1 MEKIVI
7 NVYDD
12 NGNVVKTSEA
22 QKVKFKFGQIRAI
35 MELLNIEDVPDTV
48 TLMRV
53 IYNAWDQLIRVLDEC
68 FIDMTYEDWE
78 NVPVD
83 ELIPAVFEIVRYS
96 FSEMMNIPTE
106 KNQIAG
112 QMIPRYIKCYLVLI
126 ITYVKNFPR
135 LHRMKQII
143 QVFTMLLNY
152 TVKCGNYR

>member
-106 KNQIAG
+106 KN
-112 QMIPRYIKCYLVLI
+112 
-126 ITYVKNFPR
+126 
-135 LHRMKQII
+135 
-143 QVFTMLLNY
+143 
-152 TVKCGNYR
+152 